1 MLNCLIVGI
10 GGFIGTV
17 CRYLIGLLP
26 IETHSGFT
34 TFSTFA
40 YESTD
45 LLKSGHVII
54 ALAYV
59 CTNIVLGV
67 LAVYAAQMLVH

>member
-1 MLNCLIVGI
+1 MLNCLMVGI
-10 GGFIGTV
+10 G
-17 CRYLIGLLP
+17 
-26 IETHSGFT
+26 GFT

-45 LLKSGHVII
+45 LMRSGHTGI

-59 CTNIVLGV
+59 CTSIFLGV
-67 LAVYAAQMLVH
+67 LAVFAAQMLVK